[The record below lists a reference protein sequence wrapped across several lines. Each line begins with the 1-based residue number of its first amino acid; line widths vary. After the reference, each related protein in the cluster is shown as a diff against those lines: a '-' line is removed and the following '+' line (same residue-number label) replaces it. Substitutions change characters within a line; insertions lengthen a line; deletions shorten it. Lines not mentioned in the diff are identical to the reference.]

1 MAELLK
7 GLSIDLDLNTI
18 KVDRGLKG
26 VKDSVKTVNSEMKKN
41 MSAFDRG
48 DKSVEKYETRL
59 SGLNKKLEVQKTVV
73 KEAKNEYEKMV
84 SEYGAGSK
92 QAEKAAREYNNQ
104 AASLNNLERYV
115 QRTKNELTNLKK
127 EQAIADSNWT
137 KAGNKLV
144 DFGKK
149 LGGVSTNLRDVGSQ
163 LTKKITTPAVAA
175 TSALGGITLVK
186 GFDRLIG
193 IDTAQAK
200 LKGLGHDAE
209 GVETIMESALD
220 SVKGTSFG
228 LGEAATT
235 AANAVAAGV
244 EPGKELTKYL
254 STTGDAAAIAG
265 SSMGEMGSILN
276 RVKTSNKAYNG
287 ELQQLSDRGLPV
299 YQWLAEEAGVAA
311 EEVTNLAA
319 EGKISSEMLMSAIEN
334 NIGGAAQTMGQ
345 ESFTAGIANMWAAVG
360 RLGASFLD
368 AGGKGGGF
376 FSQLKPLIVDFTNNL
391 DTMGDFAEN
400 AGVKFGE
407 FFANV
412 IEKGKALK
420 ATYDGL
426 SPFLQDIVKKLALVG
441 SVGAVSL
448 GPLLV
453 VLGTIGGFVSKVAI
467 GFGVLKKAIGKIVGP
482 AGGLRKWLGKL
493 TKGFGSVGT
502 KVGVLSRI
510 LGVLTGPIGWII
522 TGITTLGSAF
532 VIAYKKSDTFRE
544 GVNKIID
551 TVKSVFGYI
560 KDFISGI
567 KGLFHDDGQAGRD
580 ILASLGF
587 SDKFIETV
595 DFIALKLSHLRGFV
609 TNFIDGIKGLFK
621 DDGQGGRD
629 LLSSIGVS
637 DKMIAVLDGIALKL
651 VIFRDNVQK
660 AFGATVDFVK
670 NAWSSL
676 TSWFSSTGESMVE
689 KATSIFG
696 SIKTAVSAGIQ
707 TAVDFVKNL
716 WGGLINWWNENG
728 DRILAKAQSV
738 FNAVRDNVSL
748 AISAVVSYVK
758 SIWSSLTDFW
768 NQHGEMISQA
778 AQNVWSFIQSFVLGA
793 ANIIWTGI
801 KGFATGIYTAIK
813 WALDNIAAGWAVVWP
828 HIRDIA
834 TGVINAISSAVQFVF
849 PYIVTIIKGAMN
861 VISNIMTYV
870 WPVIKFIVIETWNAI
885 KGTIDGALKVIT
897 GLIQFFGALFTGNWS
912 ALWDSVK
919 QILGGAVQFIWNFV
933 QVSFFGR
940 IIKGGVLFVKGFA
953 GLFTTMW
960 GGIRTLFSNVIT
972 WIVTFVRNMFTGMSN
987 TIGSI
992 TQTIRNVVTTIWN
1005 AIWSFFSRIISTIV
1019 TFIRNRFTA
1028 MRETINS
1035 ITTRIREL
1043 ISLLWNNIYT
1053 FFQTIIRNIVDFVRN
1068 RFVSMRDSTSN
1079 IFTTIRDTAQ
1089 RLWNAVKD
1097 KIWNPVKNVVK
1108 NVKDRFTTL
1117 KDNVSGIFSNMRDNV
1132 ADWIGRMVKAVT
1144 DMPGK
1149 MASGLRTTA
1158 SKIGDA
1164 LASVGNTMLGT
1175 LGKGVNGVIAGIN
1188 WVLDKLGISSK
1199 ISEWKV
1205 PTVGAASSGSKMS
1218 MKGVPAGIAEYAHG
1232 TDGHPKDGPAWI
1244 GDGVG
1249 SNAGRELVRLPNGKE
1264 FLSPATPTLMPNMP
1278 KGTHVLS
1285 ALDTKEYLK
1294 APRYMFG
1301 TIGNGFK
1308 SAWNGIQ
1315 AGASWTWDKTKQ
1327 GANAVKDTALDVW
1340 SYVDDPS
1347 KLLNKALD
1355 ALGVFPEKMVGAFKE
1370 LPVKGFNKIKDGGID
1385 FLKKK
1390 IDELFSSD
1398 GGFSGF
1404 SFPSPF
1410 RQSSGFGPRSSPG
1423 GIGSTNHKGIDFAAP
1438 TGTPIPAQAPGTVS
1452 FSGWSGGYGNLVKTR
1467 SGPFEYLYGHNSKNL
1482 VKQGNTVKKGQIIA
1496 EVGSTGNSTGP
1507 HVHFEIRKNG
1517 TAINPNSIVSGGS
1530 SGNLSKWIGA
1540 GMARAGVS
1548 GSSWRDG
1555 LSWIIGKESSGRP
1568 RAVGANTST
1577 GTAKGLMQLKDFNY
1591 SGDPFDPVNNIFH
1604 GIKYIKGRYGS
1615 IGKALSW
1622 HRKNNWYGTGGR
1634 IGADGLYRLSEE
1646 GHPEYVIP
1654 TAPNRRTEAMKLLAL
1669 AGKEI
1674 SGNKRP
1680 HQLPN
1685 VSGIDNNRKD
1695 SDRAEEISLL
1705 RQQVELLTQ
1714 LVLSSQ
1720 NIEAKPVLTEGDIK
1734 RSYDK
1739 RDSRE
1744 SAKHGIFT
1752 GRPGGAY

>member
-1 MAELLK
+1 M
-7 GLSIDLDLNTI
+7 
-18 KVDRGLKG
+18 
-26 VKDSVKTVNSEMKKN
+26 
-41 MSAFDRG
+41 
-48 DKSVEKYETRL
+48 
-59 SGLNKKLEVQKTVV
+59 
-73 KEAKNEYEKMV
+73 
-84 SEYGAGSK
+84 
-92 QAEKAAREYNNQ
+92 
-104 AASLNNLERYV
+104 
-115 QRTKNELTNLKK
+115 
-127 EQAIADSNWT
+127 
-137 KAGNKLV
+137 
-144 DFGKK
+144 
-149 LGGVSTNLRDVGSQ
+149 
-163 LTKKITTPAVAA
+163 
-175 TSALGGITLVK
+175 
-186 GFDRLIG
+186 
-193 IDTAQAK
+193 
-200 LKGLGHDAE
+200 
-209 GVETIMESALD
+209 
-220 SVKGTSFG
+220 
-228 LGEAATT
+228 
-235 AANAVAAGV
+235 
-244 EPGKELTKYL
+244 
-254 STTGDAAAIAG
+254 
-265 SSMGEMGSILN
+265 
-276 RVKTSNKAYNG
+276 
-287 ELQQLSDRGLPV
+287 
-299 YQWLAEEAGVAA
+299 
-311 EEVTNLAA
+311 
-319 EGKISSEMLMSAIEN
+319 
-334 NIGGAAQTMGQ
+334 
-345 ESFTAGIANMWAAVG
+345 
-360 RLGASFLD
+360 
-368 AGGKGGGF
+368 
-376 FSQLKPLIVDFTNNL
+376 
-391 DTMGDFAEN
+391 
-400 AGVKFGE
+400 
-407 FFANV
+407 
-412 IEKGKALK
+412 
-420 ATYDGL
+420 
-426 SPFLQDIVKKLALVG
+426 
-441 SVGAVSL
+441 
-448 GPLLV
+448 
-453 VLGTIGGFVSKVAI
+453 
-467 GFGVLKKAIGKIVGP
+467 GP

-567 KGLFHDDGQAGRD
+567 KGLFHDDGQSGRD

-595 DFIALKLSHLRGFV
+595 DFIALKLSHIRGLV

-660 AFGATVDFVK
+660 AFGAAVDFVK
-670 NAWSSL
+670 NAWSGL
-676 TSWFSSTGESMVE
+676 TSWFSSTGGSMIE
-689 KATSIFG
+689 KATSIFS
-696 SIKTAVSAGIQ
+696 SIKTAVSTGIQ

-728 DRILAKAQSV
+728 DSILAKAQSV

-972 WIVTFVRNMFTGMSN
+972 WIVGFVRNMFTGMSN

-1005 AIWSFFSRIISTIV
+1005 GIWSFFSKIISTIV

-1079 IFTTIRDTAQ
+1079 IFTGIRDTAQ

-1117 KDNVSGIFSNMRDNV
+1117 KDNVSGIFSSMRDNV
-1132 ADWIGRMVKAVT
+1132 ADWIGRMIKAVT

-1149 MASGLRTTA
+1149 MANGLRTTA

-1232 TDGHPKDGPAWI
+1232 TDGHPGGPAI
-1244 GDGVG
+1244 VGDGVG
-1249 SNAGRELVRLPNGKE
+1249 RNAGRELIKLPNGKE
-1264 FLSPATPTLMPNMP
+1264 LFSPATPTLMPNMP

-1340 SYVDDPS
+1340 EYVEDPA

-1355 ALGVFPEKMVGAFKE
+1355 ALGIFPEKMIGALKE
-1370 LPVKGFNKIKDGGID
+1370 LPTAGFNKVKDGGIKY
-1385 FLKKK
+1385 LKKK
-1390 IDELFSSD
+1390 IDDLFGGPD
-1398 GGFSGF
+1398 G
-1404 SFPSPF
+1404 
-1410 RQSSGFGPRSSPG
+1410 
-1423 GIGSTNHKGIDFAAP
+1423 
-1438 TGTPIPAQAPGTVS
+1438 
-1452 FSGWSGGYGNLVKTR
+1452 
-1467 SGPFEYLYGHNSKNL
+1467 
-1482 VKQGNTVKKGQIIA
+1482 
-1496 EVGSTGNSTGP
+1496 
-1507 HVHFEIRKNG
+1507 
-1517 TAINPNSIVSGGS
+1517 VSGGM
-1530 SGNLSKWIGA
+1530 
-1540 GMARAGVS
+1540 GMTG
-1548 GSSWRDG
+1548 
-1555 LSWIIGKESSGRP
+1555 
-1568 RAVGANTST
+1568 AVGNWGIQIRRAAAQMGEKVSSKEVQGILAQIQRESGGNQRIIQSSAVWDVNTAAGNPARGLLQYIPQT
-1577 GTAKGLMQLKDFNY
+1577 FNAYKVKGHGNIY
-1591 SGDPFDPVNNIFH
+1591 SGYDQLLAFFNN
-1604 GIKYIKGRYGS
+1604 KTWRRDLPYGKR
-1615 IGKALSW
+1615 GW
-1622 HRKNNWYGTGGR
+1622 GPRGGR
-1634 IGADGLYRLSEE
+1634 KYKQGTNYVPEDGPAYLHKGEA
-1646 GHPEYVIP
+1646 VIP
-1654 TAPNRRTEAMKLLAL
+1654 AAYNRPAGRTEAMKLLAL
-1669 AGKEI
+1669 AGKQI
-1674 SGNKRP
+1674 AKNNSPNQQSNPGVGN
-1680 HQLPN
+1680 
-1685 VSGIDNNRKD
+1685 SAGIEYLE
-1695 SDRAEEISLL
+1695 SMVSLL
-1705 RQQVELLTQ
+1705 SQQVDDLKQIILLLTQ
-1714 LVLSSQ
+1714 LV
-1720 NIEAKPVLTEGDIK
+1720 AKNPNLQIGEHEFKTFISNLT
-1734 RSYDK
+1734 DK
-1739 RDSRE
+1739 GLNE
-1744 SAKHGIFT
+1744 IGNKKKNAW
-1752 GRPGGAY
+1752 GGA